1 MLNEFLTPVSDELQ
15 EFATTLDDFSI
26 GRNINFDN
34 EIASGSIVIFGVKET
49 RGGET
54 DFNFEME
61 FDSVRKQFYQLK
73 KGDWHLPVYDLGDLN
88 AGATREDTYFA
99 LQKIQEEILRSKSVV
114 IVLGGTSNLAYY
126 QYRAFDS
133 VKLNVNLT
141 CIDNRFRLGNDKE
154 ELSFSNYLS
163 KIIAEPPH
171 NLFEYTHLG
180 HQTYFV
186 AQEEL
191 DLMEHMNFDVK
202 RLGKLIENISE
213 SEPEMRNS
221 DMIALNL
228 ESIQS
233 SDFESAIKP
242 SPNGFNSR
250 EICSLSRY
258 AGINNKIQSFGVYNY
273 KAENI
278 ETDDLLLSEILWY
291 FIEGKNHAPQGS
303 DFGESG
309 VYEKFYVQIPEQDLT
324 FYHNLKTEQWWLEL
338 MDMNDAKQGG
348 NQIIPCSK
356 RDYETSLEGKIP
368 ERWWKSY
375 KKLY

>member
-1 MLNEFLTPVSDELQ
+1 MLNEFLTPVSEELQ
-15 EFATTLDDFSI
+15 DFVTTLDDFSI

-34 EIASGSIVIFGVKET
+34 EIASNSLVIFCVKEA
-49 RGGET
+49 RGGEAELNSELE
-54 DFNFEME
+54 FNAL
-61 FDSVRKQFYQLK
+61 RKEFYQLK
-73 KGDWHLPVYDLGDLN
+73 KGDWHLPIYDLGDLEL
-88 AGATREDTYFA
+88 GATKEDTYFA

-114 IVLGGTSNLAYY
+114 IVLGGTSNLAYC

-141 CIDNRFRLGNDKE
+141 CIDNRFRLGNEKE
-154 ELSFSNYLS
+154 DLSSSNYLS
-163 KIIAEPPH
+163 KIIAEAPH

-191 DLMEHMNFDVK
+191 DLMEHLNFEVK
-202 RLGKLIENISE
+202 RLGKLIENINE
-213 SEPEMRNS
+213 SEPELRNS
-221 DMIALNL
+221 DMVVLNL

-233 SDFESAIKP
+233 SDFQSGIKL

-258 AGINNKIQSFGVYNY
+258 AGINNKVHSFGVYNY
-273 KAENI
+273 KAKNI
-278 ETDDLLLSEILWY
+278 ETDNLLLSEILWY
-291 FIEGKNHAPQGS
+291 FIEGKNHAPQDSGFRES
-303 DFGESG
+303 DDF
-309 VYEKFYVQIPEQDLT
+309 EKFYVQIPEQDLT
-324 FYHNLKTEQWWLEL
+324 FYHNLKTEQWWLEIK
-338 MDMNDAKQGG
+338 DMNDAEEEGSQV
-348 NQIIPCSK
+348 IPCSK
-356 RDYETSLEGKIP
+356 KDYKNSLEGKIP